1 MRDQAEKLREL
12 VNEHANNKQKT
23 SGTRVIAVTS
33 GKGGVGKSNLAVNLA
48 IYLSTLGQKITLI
61 DTDLGLANIDLILGI
76 TPEYHLG
83 HFFSGERSLSQIVME
98 GPGGLRIIAG
108 GSGFQEL
115 ADISEWQLDKC
126 LQQFYSLEKDSDI
139 ILFDTGAGISNK
151 VLRFVIAAK
160 EVMVVTTP
168 EPTAIADAYGIIKV
182 LARENSASKVYLVV
196 NMVHKEDEGQQVLN
210 RLVMV
215 AEKFLDFPVEPLGM
229 VFYDPIVTQAV
240 KLQQPFSLMDPH
252 CKAAKNVQ
260 NLAHRILSLP
270 EIPAGGFISFWRRLV
285 KMKHLGE

>member
-12 VNEHANNKQKT
+12 VNEHANQQKNA

-33 GKGGVGKSNLAVNLA
+33 GKGGVGKSNLAVNLG
-48 IYLSTLGQKITLI
+48 IYLSSLGQKVTLI
-61 DTDLGLANIDLILGI
+61 DTDLGLANIDLILGV

-83 HFFSGERSLSQIVME
+83 HFFSGEKTLPQITME
-98 GPGGLRIIAG
+98 GPAGLRIIAG

-126 LQQFYSLEKDSDI
+126 LQQFYTLEQDSDI
-139 ILFDTGAGISNK
+139 IIFDTGAGISNK
-151 VLRFVIAAK
+151 VLRFVVAAK
-160 EVMVVTTP
+160 EVLVVTTP
-168 EPTAIADAYGIIKV
+168 EPTAIVDAYGVIKV
-182 LARENSASKVYLVV
+182 LARENSASKVYIVV

-229 VFYDPIVTQAV
+229 VFYDQVVTKAV
-240 KLQQPFSLMDPH
+240 KVQQPFSLMNPQS
-252 CKAAKNVQ
+252 KAAKNVQ
-260 NLAHRILSLP
+260 NLAHKILAIP
-270 EIPAGGFISFWRRLV
+270 EIPSGGFISFWRRLARMN
-285 KMKHLGE
+285 KEPL

>member
-1 MRDQAEKLREL
+1 M
-12 VNEHANNKQKT
+12 
-23 SGTRVIAVTS
+23 
-33 GKGGVGKSNLAVNLA
+33 
-48 IYLSTLGQKITLI
+48 I

-126 LQQFYSLEKDSDI
+126 LQQFYSLEKNSDI

-151 VLRFVIAAK
+151 VLRFVVAAK

-168 EPTAIADAYGIIKV
+168 EPTAIADAYGVIKV

-196 NMVHKEDEGQQVLN
+196 NMVHKEDEGQQVMN

-229 VFYDPIVTQAV
+229 VFYDPVVTQAV

-252 CKAAKNVQ
+252 CKAARMYKTWPTESC
-260 NLAHRILSLP
+260 LSQKFQP
-270 EIPAGGFISFWRRLV
+270 SGFISFWRRLV
-285 KMKHLGE
+285 KMRHLGE

>member
-12 VNEHANNKQKT
+12 VNEHANQQKNA

-33 GKGGVGKSNLAVNLA
+33 GKGGVGKSNLAVNLG
-48 IYLSTLGQKITLI
+48 IYLSSLGQKVTLI
-61 DTDLGLANIDLILGI
+61 DTDLGLANIDLILGV

-83 HFFSGERSLSQIVME
+83 HFFSGEKTLPQITME
-98 GPGGLRIIAG
+98 GPAGLRIIAG

-126 LQQFYSLEKDSDI
+126 LQQFYTLEQDSDI
-139 ILFDTGAGISNK
+139 IIFDTGAGISNK
-151 VLRFVIAAK
+151 VLRFVVAAK
-160 EVMVVTTP
+160 EVLVVTTP
-168 EPTAIADAYGIIKV
+168 EPTAIADAYGVIKV
-182 LARENSASKVYLVV
+182 LARENSASKVYIVV

-229 VFYDPIVTQAV
+229 VFYDQVVTKAV
-240 KLQQPFSLMDPH
+240 KVQQPFSLMNPQS
-252 CKAAKNVQ
+252 KAAKNVQ
-260 NLAHRILSLP
+260 NLAHKILAIP
-270 EIPAGGFISFWRRLV
+270 EIPSGGFISFWRRLARMN
-285 KMKHLGE
+285 KEPL